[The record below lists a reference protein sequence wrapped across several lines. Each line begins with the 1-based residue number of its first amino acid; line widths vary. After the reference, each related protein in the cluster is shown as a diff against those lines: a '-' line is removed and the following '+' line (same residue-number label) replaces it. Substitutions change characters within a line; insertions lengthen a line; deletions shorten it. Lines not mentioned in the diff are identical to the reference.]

1 MSQVPSLT
9 IEYEESRATICPAG
23 CDADSAVSVQL
34 NDSLAGS
41 GTLPGR
47 VSDSP
52 NKSTADSEASPH
64 GDLLDPPVWHLHTTG
79 SGREMR

>member
-1 MSQVPSLT
+1 VSQVPSVT
-9 IEYEESRATICPAG
+9 IDYEESRATICPAG

-52 NKSTADSEASPH
+52 NKSTADPEASPH
-64 GDLLDPPVWHLHTTG
+64 GDLLDSPAWLLGATG
-79 SGREMR
+79 PGKKTR

>member
-9 IEYEESRATICPAG
+9 IEYEESRATICPPG
-23 CDADSAVSVQL
+23 CDAENAVSVQL
-34 NDSLAGS
+34 DESLAGS

-47 VSDSP
+47 VSDSL
-52 NKSTADSEASPH
+52 NQTTADSEASPH
-64 GDLLDPPVWHLHTTG
+64 GGLLDSPPWPLHTTG

>member
-1 MSQVPSLT
+1 MCQVPSIT
-9 IEYEESRATICPAG
+9 VEYKEYREAICPAG
-23 CDADSAVSVQL
+23 RDAYNAVSLQL
-34 NDSLAGS
+34 DDSLAGS

-64 GDLLDPPVWHLHTTG
+64 GDLLDSKAWPLHTTG
-79 SGREMR
+79 PGKETR

>member
-1 MSQVPSLT
+1 MSQVLSLT
-9 IEYEESRATICPAG
+9 IEYEESRATICPPG

-41 GTLPGR
+41 GTLPSR

-52 NKSTADSEASPH
+52 NQATAASEASPH
-64 GDLLDPPVWHLHTTG
+64 GDLLDSPAWLLGATG
-79 SGREMR
+79 PGKKTR